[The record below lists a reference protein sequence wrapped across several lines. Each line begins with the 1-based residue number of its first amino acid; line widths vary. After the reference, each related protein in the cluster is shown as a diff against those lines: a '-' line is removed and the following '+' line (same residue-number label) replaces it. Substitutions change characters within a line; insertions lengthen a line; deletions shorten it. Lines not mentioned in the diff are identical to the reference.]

1 VLLDKDQRGFIL
13 SGLAL
18 LLILPVMLLST
29 SYLAVIST
37 GGEAVSLQSA
47 ADKVH
52 SAGLDVEDT
61 IKWMWVRRGLPV
73 DNYTLHRLEE
83 ACENATGLM
92 VNISSVGDNLAK
104 IRVTVQDPS
113 GRARFED
120 VLELMK
126 VVKNGR

>member
-1 VLLDKDQRGFIL
+1 MFLNQDQRGFIL

-29 SYLAVIST
+29 SYLAIIST

-52 SAGLDVEDT
+52 SAGLDVESA
-61 IKWMWVRRGLPV
+61 IKWMWARRGLPV
-73 DNYTLHRLEE
+73 DNYTLLRLEE
-83 ACENATGLM
+83 ACENATGM
-92 VNISSVGDNLAK
+92 VVDISSVGDNLAK
-104 IRVTVQDPS
+104 IRITVQDPL

-120 VLELMK
+120 VLRLMD
-126 VVKNGR
+126 VV

>member
-1 VLLDKDQRGFIL
+1 MFLDRDQRGFIL

-37 GGEAVSLQSA
+37 GGEAVSLQTV

-52 SAGLDVEDT
+52 SAGLDVEGA

-73 DNYTLHRLEE
+73 DNYTLLRLEE
-83 ACENATGLM
+83 ACENATGL
-92 VNISSVGDNLAK
+92 VVDISSVGDNLAK
-104 IRVTVQDPS
+104 IRIIVQDPL

-120 VLELMK
+120 VLKLME
-126 VVKNGR
+126 VV